1 MTINSRRY
9 AKLLK
14 AQKLVKARD
23 EANLEN
29 LRVERETIAQED
41 WFLLSLMGQ
50 DSMTDHFDPTL
61 VARRLQRNARHGVVL
76 DDEISKQ
83 RQSLL
88 QSSRR
93 CDIIDGKYK
102 IAIEAEERKEMSN
115 MLEEYVATKIV
126 KHSSLG

>member
-29 LRVERETIAQED
+29 LRVERENIAQED
-41 WFLLSLMGQ
+41 RFLLSLMGQ

-61 VARRLQRNARHGVVL
+61 VAHRLQRNARHGVVL

-93 CDIIDGKYK
+93 CDIIDEKYK